1 MTKMKMTRMSLKKE
15 EKMMNSLVGLSVR
28 TGLLMGFAGLMFC
41 GCDKGPTLSEIE
53 AKERTSRYYKNAMD
67 DLQAGHL
74 EPAIKGFTSVLRE
87 EPGSYSA
94 HFQLAT
100 LLQDVRKDYLSA
112 ISHYK
117 AYLELRPASD
127 KATVAQDRLKFCE
140 TMLQAQILRKAGG
153 SASNKLAADNEK
165 LTKERDDLTAQVKK
179 LEGELAKAKRDV
191 TRLEAE
197 NAAKSRNIQRLS
209 EAVEGSSAART
220 PSIKKALAEIG
231 KLDEENE
238 RRRLR
243 PTDAELLDS
252 DDDNVPDLRNSAELK
267 GIKDDL
273 AKLDAET
280 QDPPA
285 AGGTSTAKPAAGGKK
300 QPTATVG
307 AGAMDQLFG
316 AKKGKNPTTLRP
328 ETYTVQDGDTL
339 FKISHRFYG
348 SARKW
353 RAIQEANRAIV
364 PADGRVRA
372 GQVLKLP

>member
-1 MTKMKMTRMSLKKE
+1 
-15 EKMMNSLVGLSVR
+15 MNNLVGWFAR
-28 TGLLMGFAGLMFC
+28 TGLVMGFAGLVFC

-112 ISHYK
+112 IAHYK

-165 LTKERDDLTAQVKK
+165 LTKERDDLTAQIKK

-252 DDDNVPDLRNSAELK
+252 EDDDVPNLRHSAELK

-280 QDPPA
+280 QDPP
-285 AGGTSTAKPAAGGKK
+285 KPAADGKK

-307 AGAMDQLFG
+307 AGAIDQLFG
-316 AKKGKNPTTLRP
+316 AKKGKSPTTLRP